1 MMNSVSMS
9 KPPFLGDNL
18 KKGKV
23 GNGLIHFI
31 KYPITIFILLFCT
44 FLPYTQVNAT
54 TGYQNLPQQL
64 NQVIMK
70 EPTLQGA
77 IAGISVRSG
86 QNGTILYD
94 YQEMSDYIL
103 LLT

>member
-1 MMNSVSMS
+1 MNSALLCLNHH
-9 KPPFLGDNL
+9 FWETIL

-31 KYPITIFILLFCT
+31 KYPITIFISLFCT

-54 TGYQNLPQQL
+54 TGYQNLTQQL

-70 EPTLQGA
+70 DPTLQGA
-77 IAGISVRSG
+77 IAGISVRSA

-94 YQEMSDYIL
+94 YQGDVRL
-103 LLT
+103 QP